1 MRGQSYQHILAAID
15 LGNSNDVVLQK
26 AIALARTHA
35 AKLSVIHVDMDVQN
49 LYTDMIDIELE
60 QVQDSMLQE
69 TRTKLE
75 QALSGL
81 DFPIDKKLILC
92 GDLGEKV
99 NEAIELYGIDLL
111 VCGHHQ
117 SFWSLLVSSARQ
129 RMNSVECDLLVVPI
143 KK

>member
-111 VCGHHQ
+111 VCGHRQ

-129 RMNSVECDLLVVPI
+129 LMNSVECDLLVVPI

>member
-129 RMNSVECDLLVVPI
+129 LWPDRC
-143 KK
+143 

>member
-129 RMNSVECDLLVVPI
+129 LMNSVECDMLVGPI
-143 KK
+143 RD

>member
-1 MRGQSYQHILAAID
+1 
-15 LGNSNDVVLQK
+15 
-26 AIALARTHA
+26 
-35 AKLSVIHVDMDVQN
+35 
-49 LYTDMIDIELE
+49 MIDIELE

-129 RMNSVECDLLVVPI
+129 LMNSVECDLLVVPI

>member
-69 TRTKLE
+69 TRAKLE

-129 RMNSVECDLLVVPI
+129 VMNSVECDMLVVPI
-143 KK
+143 RD

>member
-1 MRGQSYQHILAAID
+1 MRGQSYQHILATID

-129 RMNSVECDLLVVPI
+129 LMNSVECDLLVVPI

>member
-49 LYTDMIDIELE
+49 LYTDMIVIELE

-129 RMNSVECDLLVVPI
+129 LMNSVECDLLVVPI

>member
-15 LGNSNDVVLQK
+15 LGNSNDVVIQK

-129 RMNSVECDLLVVPI
+129 LMNSVECDLLVVPI

>member
-15 LGNSNDVVLQK
+15 LGTGNNLVLQK

-35 AKLSVIHVDMDVQN
+35 AKLSVIHIDMDVHN
-49 LYTDMIDIELE
+49 LYTDMIDIELDAVQDQVLQATRQKME
-60 QVQDSMLQE
+60 QV
-69 TRTKLE
+69 
-75 QALSGL
+75 LSGL

-92 GDLGEKV
+92 GDLGERV
-99 NEAIELYGIDLL
+99 NEAIDQYGIDLL

-129 RMNSVECDLLVVPI
+129 LMNNVDCDMLIVPI
-143 KK
+143 KE

>member
-35 AKLSVIHVDMDVQN
+35 AKLSVIHVDMDVQS

-75 QALSGL
+75 QALSSL
-81 DFPIDKKLILC
+81 DYPIDKKLILC

-129 RMNSVECDLLVVPI
+129 LMNSVECDLLVVPI

>member
-35 AKLSVIHVDMDVQN
+35 AKLSVIHVDMDLQN

-129 RMNSVECDLLVVPI
+129 LMNSVECDLLVVPI

>member
-129 RMNSVECDLLVVPI
+129 LMNSVECDLLVVPI

>member
-1 MRGQSYQHILAAID
+1 MRGQSYQHIHAAID
-15 LGNSNDVVLQK
+15 LGNSNDVVIQK

-129 RMNSVECDLLVVPI
+129 LMNSVECDLLVVPI

>member
-69 TRTKLE
+69 TRAKLE

-129 RMNSVECDLLVVPI
+129 LMNSVECDLLVVPI

>member
-60 QVQDSMLQE
+60 QVQDNILQE
-69 TRTKLE
+69 TRKKLE
-75 QALSGL
+75 EALSGL
-81 DFPIDKKLILC
+81 DFPIDKKLILS

-129 RMNSVECDLLVVPI
+129 LMNSVECDLLVVPI

>member
-1 MRGQSYQHILAAID
+1 MRGQSYQHILVAID

-129 RMNSVECDLLVVPI
+129 LMNSVECDLLVVPI